1 MKQTL
6 TPHGELGLMSAPTAA
21 RMRSWLLA
29 LACAMLAWSLPAQAQ
44 RVALL
49 VANQAYEVGRLT
61 YPVQDA
67 AVMREALLKIGFR
80 PADVVTVTNADQR
93 SLRRAIQEFGRR
105 AQGAEVA
112 FLYYSGHATQAL
124 GQNWLIPIGADIQT
138 EAGYELEAVS
148 AQAALSQMNM
158 ARPKVGI
165 VVLDACRDNPA
176 AVTKSGTK
184 GLGRMDSGDRT
195 LLAFATAPNDTAADN
210 GVYAR
215 TLAAELQ
222 RPGQELLAAFRRTT
236 AEVRRA
242 TGGRQV
248 PRVSEVSLD
257 EEVYLAGRGP
267 APTPSPNPS
276 SNSTAWAT
284 PAAQPAPAPA
294 AAPVPAPAV
303 ATGRSPGERFRD
315 CADCPE
321 MVVIGAGSFSMGS
334 PQSEADRDADEG
346 PQRSVTIQ
354 RSFALGRYE
363 LTVGEFKRF
372 VQAASYVTEAE
383 RNVGQQ
389 GCRAW
394 DASDGKFDW
403 RAGLSWRNPGFE
415 QADSHPVVCV
425 SWNDAQAYIAWLG
438 RQTGQTYRLPSEA
451 EWEYAARAG
460 SSTSRPW
467 GDDPKDACR
476 HANVADQSKSP
487 SGRTWTKKHE
497 CSDGY
502 WFTAPAGSYAANRF
516 GLSDMMGNAW
526 EWVQD
531 CYDEKAYAGQAPNDG
546 RAHEVAGCSTRV
558 LRGGSWG
565 DIPQIVRSA
574 SRVRSTPDNRSFS
587 TGVRL
592 ARMLP

>member
-6 TPHGELGLMSAPTAA
+6 TSHGELRLMSAPTAA

-195 LLAFATAPNDTAADN
+195 LLAFATAPNDTAADT

-276 SNSTAWAT
+276 SNSTG
-284 PAAQPAPAPA
+284 
-294 AAPVPAPAV
+294 
-303 ATGRSPGERFRD
+303 TGANPNPIQSQNPSPNSGTTASRNPGEVLKD

-321 MVVIGAGSFSMGS
+321 LVVIGTGSFTMGS
-334 PQSEADRDADEG
+334 PAGEEGRNDDGREG
-346 PQRSVTIQ
+346 PQRTVTIA
-354 RSFALGRYE
+354 RPFALGRYE
-363 LTVGEFKRF
+363 VTVGEFKRF
-372 VQAASYVTEAE
+372 VAASNYVTEAE
-383 RNVGQQ
+383 RNVGAK
-389 GCRAW
+389 GCYVFDDSGNKW
-394 DASDGKFDW
+394 DWQEG
-403 RAGLSWRNPGFE
+403 RSWRSPGFE
-415 QADSHPVVCV
+415 QTDRHPVVCV
-425 SWNDAQAYIAWLG
+425 SWNDAQAYVQWLG
-438 RQTGQTYRLPSEA
+438 RQTGQTHRLPSEA

-460 SSTSRPW
+460 SSSSRPW

-476 HANVADQSKSP
+476 HGNVADQSRSP
-487 SGRTWTKKHE
+487 SGRTWPSKHE
-497 CSDGY
+497 CNDGY
-502 WFTAPAGSYAANRF
+502 YFTAPVGSYAPNRF
-516 GLSDMMGNAW
+516 GVNDMMGNAW

-531 CYDEKAYAGQAPNDG
+531 VWHENYSGAPSDGSVWSAGGDPV
-546 RAHEVAGCSTRV
+546 RRV
-558 LRGGSWG
+558 LRGGSWNF
-565 DIPQIVRSA
+565 DPQILRSA
-574 SRVRSTPDNRSFS
+574 GRIRATSETRNGF
-587 TGVRL
+587 TGFRI
-592 ARMLP
+592 ARTL

>member
-1 MKQTL
+1 
-6 TPHGELGLMSAPTAA
+6 
-21 RMRSWLLA
+21 
-29 LACAMLAWSLPAQAQ
+29 
-44 RVALL
+44 
-49 VANQAYEVGRLT
+49 
-61 YPVQDA
+61 
-67 AVMREALLKIGFR
+67 
-80 PADVVTVTNADQR
+80 
-93 SLRRAIQEFGRR
+93 
-105 AQGAEVA
+105 
-112 FLYYSGHATQAL
+112 
-124 GQNWLIPIGADIQT
+124 
-138 EAGYELEAVS
+138 
-148 AQAALSQMNM
+148 
-158 ARPKVGI
+158 
-165 VVLDACRDNPA
+165 
-176 AVTKSGTK
+176 
-184 GLGRMDSGDRT
+184 
-195 LLAFATAPNDTAADN
+195 
-210 GVYAR
+210 
-215 TLAAELQ
+215 
-222 RPGQELLAAFRRTT
+222 
-236 AEVRRA
+236 
-242 TGGRQV
+242 
-248 PRVSEVSLD
+248 
-257 EEVYLAGRGP
+257 
-267 APTPSPNPS
+267 
-276 SNSTAWAT
+276 
-284 PAAQPAPAPA
+284 
-294 AAPVPAPAV
+294 V

-531 CYDEKAYAGQAPNDG
+531 CYDEKAYAGQAANDG